1 MKYVVMRGSVNK
13 EDGVMDEEEHPI
25 GVFDN
30 YLEAYGMAILD
41 LNDVLRDCQLP
52 EDTTISPLKDW
63 GDYGVR
69 MEVTAE
75 NVIDYVTIYMVE
87 DRDERTHRRWRE

>member
-52 EDTTISPLKDW
+52 EGTTISPLKDW